1 MTIETLKSALGILHQ
16 QIMNNFGSLYGFCAA
31 AMFVLT
37 CLALI
42 SPLSK
47 IRIGGP
53 EAQPVMSTW
62 RWIATSVTS
71 TVAAGLFFWCAAEP
85 VAHLAA
91 PSPSS
96 GDLPFSVGAASSA
109 LGHLYL
115 HWTLVPYAIYVVP
128 SLVFAIAHY
137 NRGAA
142 AGVCATHH
150 GVMPT
155 QLGRLINKK
164 CASAAGHFT
173 EKIAMLSLTLGIA
186 ASVGTG
192 ILMIAR
198 GANILGDLAGYQI
211 TFSSMFNVTT
221 VLLVLTCAIVILAG
235 RNHGIGRLASINS
248 LIFIAI
254 AVVVLAAGPTSF
266 ITSQSKLGI
275 QKFFGDLFQAT
286 SGSGREV
293 DRAWRQDWTLFYWT
307 AWIAWA
313 PVTAIFLGG
322 IARGRTV
329 RAFLA
334 VNFLIPAVFT
344 GIWMSIFGSTVL
356 YLQTSKGMP
365 LSLEFQKTGADAV
378 VYMAIGALPYAN
390 IFRVIFTVLAFL
402 SLVSLCSSALASLS
416 AMSSGKT
423 HIEQQRGTVA
433 VWSLAITIIIIAM
446 VNGSGIEGVR
456 MLANLGAFPML
467 FLQLLSGTAL
477 TIMLLDPSRARWQSR
492 TLDEPN
498 TGV

>member
-1 MTIETLKSALGILHQ
+1 MNIEPVKIALGSLHH
-16 QIMNNFGSLYGFCAA
+16 QIMNTFGSLYGICAA

-42 SPLSK
+42 SPLSR

-62 RWIATSVTS
+62 RWIATSITS
-71 TVAAGLFFWCAAEP
+71 TVATGLFFWSAAEP
-85 VAHLAA
+85 VAHLAS

-96 GDLPFSVGAASSA
+96 GDLPFSAGAASSA

-142 AGVCATHH
+142 PGVCATHH
-150 GVMPT
+150 GAMPAK
-155 QLGRLINKK
+155 LAHARGIGNVI
-164 CASAAGHFT
+164 
-173 EKIAMLSLTLGIA
+173 EKISMMSLTFGIA

-192 ILMIAR
+192 ILMVTR
-198 GANILGDLAGYQI
+198 GATIMSDLAGSQI
-211 TFSSMFNVTT
+211 SFTSMFNITT
-221 VLLVLTCAIVILAG
+221 ILLIATCAIVIMAG

-254 AVVVLAAGPTSF
+254 AVAVLAVGPTSF
-266 ITSQSKLGI
+266 ITSQSKIGVH
-275 QKFFGDLFQAT
+275 KFLTGLFSAT
-286 SGSGREV
+286 SGSGREM

-313 PVTAIFLGG
+313 PVTALFLGG

-329 RAFLA
+329 RAFLT
-334 VNFLIPAVFT
+334 VNFLVPAIFT
-344 GIWMSIFGSTVL
+344 GILMSIFGSTVL
-356 YLQTSKGMP
+356 YLQTSSGMP
-365 LSLEFQKTGADAV
+365 LAQEFQKTGADAV
-378 VYMAIGALPYAN
+378 VYMALGALPYAN
-390 IFRVIFTVLAFL
+390 IFRTVFTILAFM
-402 SLVSLCSSALASLS
+402 SLVSLCSSALASL
-416 AMSSGKT
+416 AGMSSGKT
-423 HIEQQRGTVA
+423 RIGQERGTVTA
-433 VWSLAITIIIIAM
+433 WSLAISAIIIVT
-446 VNGSGIEGVR
+446 VNGSGVDGVR

-467 FLQLLSGTAL
+467 FLELMSGAAL
-477 TIMLLDPSRARWQSR
+477 IIMLLDPSRARWQ
-492 TLDEPN
+492 DKKQ
-498 TGV
+498 GG

>member
-1 MTIETLKSALGILHQ
+1 MNLDSMNIDSTKIALGTVHQ
-16 QIMNNFGSLYGFCAA
+16 QIMDSFGGLYGTCAA
-31 AMFVLT
+31 AMFILTILAVL
-37 CLALI
+37 

-53 EAQPVMSTW
+53 EALPVMSTW

-71 TVAAGLFFWCAAEP
+71 TVAAGLFFWSAAEP
-85 VAHLAA
+85 VAHLAS

-96 GDLPFSVGAASSA
+96 GDLPFSLGASSSA

-142 AGVCATHH
+142 PGVCATHH
-150 GVMPT
+150 GAVPAKFANARGIGNM
-155 QLGRLINKK
+155 I
-164 CASAAGHFT
+164 
-173 EKIAMLSLTLGIA
+173 EKISMISLTLGIA

-192 ILMIAR
+192 ILMITR
-198 GANILGDLAGYQI
+198 GATILSDLAGSQI
-211 TFSSMFNVTT
+211 SFTSMFNITT
-221 VLLVLTCAIVILAG
+221 ILLIATCAIVIMAG

-266 ITSQSKLGI
+266 IASQSKIGM
-275 QKFFGDLFQAT
+275 QKFFSGLFSAT
-286 SGSGREV
+286 SGSGREM

-313 PVTAIFLGG
+313 PVTALFLGG

-329 RAFLA
+329 RAFLT
-334 VNFLIPAVFT
+334 VNFLIPAIFT

-356 YLQTSKGMP
+356 YLQTSNGMP
-365 LSLEFQKTGADAV
+365 LAQEFQKTGADAV
-378 VYMAIGALPYAN
+378 VYMALGALPYAN
-390 IFRVIFTVLAFL
+390 TFRVIFTILAFM
-402 SLVSLCSSALASLS
+402 SLVSLGSSALASLTG
-416 AMSSGKT
+416 MSSGKT
-423 HIEQQRGTVA
+423 RIGQQRGTVTA
-433 VWSLAITIIIIAM
+433 WSLIISVIIIVT
-446 VNGSGIEGVR
+446 VNGSGIDGVR

-467 FLQLLSGTAL
+467 FLQIMSGVAL
-477 TIMLLDPSRARWQSR
+477 TILLLDPSRARWQDNKQGR
-492 TLDEPN
+492 LI
-498 TGV
+498 